1 MSDLK
6 SRLKHTSRQIATV
19 DEFTVDTLSRL
30 ATWLAPL
37 VPALMVY
44 HASQEHIPNVG
55 PGQAAI
61 IAATIELLGLATVSN
76 WLSVIEY
83 NRHVST
89 KEQIKTVGYLAMVGA
104 YIIAIGSIVVG
115 LKVAPASFSWV
126 AIVMMSLLSF
136 LSAVAFVQRRQH
148 ASRMEEIAL
157 EVELA
162 ERDKE
167 LERQL
172 RRDMKIAEHRRR
184 LADIER
190 QAQAGAD
197 VQHDARHPDSE
208 RQDDAFFDR
217 MSEGKTRKTEHR
229 RQELLGILRQD
240 GDVGATLFAKRL
252 NTSRTTI
259 YSDLDALRDA
269 GLVHKNGNG
278 WEVNA

>member
-184 LADIER
+184 LADI
-190 QAQAGAD
+190 
-197 VQHDARHPDSE
+197 
-208 RQDDAFFDR
+208 
-217 MSEGKTRKTEHR
+217 
-229 RQELLGILRQD
+229 
-240 GDVGATLFAKRL
+240 
-252 NTSRTTI
+252 
-259 YSDLDALRDA
+259 
-269 GLVHKNGNG
+269 
-278 WEVNA
+278 